1 MLNGI
6 SHLMMNNR
14 CNIIIIYVISHD
26 YIISHIILCNITFY
40 YDTSILYY
48 IHYVISYDIS
58 LCYIIFDY
66 IILYHN
72 SLCYIIFYYIILYI
86 ISLHYIIFY
95 YIISYLASRTRAI
108 TPAASAVALGD
119 PKPDSLVPVGL
130 VHLLYKLVVTVLPR
144 NNKA

>member
-40 YDTSILYY
+40 YYASILYY

-58 LCYIIFDY
+58 LCYIIFYY
-66 IILYHN
+66 IILYHY
-72 SLCYIIFYYIILYI
+72 SLC
-86 ISLHYIIFY
+86 YIIFY

-119 PKPDSLVPVGL
+119 PKPDSLVPVGP
-130 VHLLYKLVVTVLPR
+130 VHLLCKLVVTVLPR

>member
-1 MLNGI
+1 MLYYI
-6 SHLMMNNR
+6 IFH
-14 CNIIIIYVISHD
+14 NIILDFTVVY
-26 YIISHIILCNITFY
+26 YIIFHYMILYFT
-40 YDTSILYY
+40 ILYY
-48 IHYVISYDIS
+48 
-58 LCYIIFDY
+58 
-66 IILYHN
+66 
-72 SLCYIIFYYIILYI
+72 

-130 VHLLYKLVVTVLPR
+130 LHLLYKLVVTVLPR